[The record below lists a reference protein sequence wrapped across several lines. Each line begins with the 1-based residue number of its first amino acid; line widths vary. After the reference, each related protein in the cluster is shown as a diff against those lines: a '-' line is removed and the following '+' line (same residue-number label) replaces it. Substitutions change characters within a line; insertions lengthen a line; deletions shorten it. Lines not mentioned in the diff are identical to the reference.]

1 MGRRTKLRL
10 ILFTTFAL
18 SVFSPAF
25 ADEQVI
31 ELNPSIPYVDVPVT
45 ISEPVDATIQ
55 TNTGTPDSDFIDS
68 WIELWQDTTRLA
80 FNDDGAHSATNYLAS
95 IINMPLQV
103 GEYFIRATSYAY
115 RCCNALPTGQYVLQ
129 TNLAITTPSPT
140 PSITPTPELS
150 PTLIETPTPEPTE
163 SPSFTPSPEPST
175 EQPVEPQPQP
185 QEPQQQIVIP
195 LIEETPTAEPEPEL
209 VIQQESEQPEIL
221 IETIEPPII
230 EPEPIIVTQEQLDQE
245 YIAENTIEFE
255 VPTALAEI
263 PGMTQIFAATE
274 AILNVG
280 SDMTQEQREESQ
292 SVVVAAIIVSQ
303 VASAV
308 SITQRKIK

>member
-31 ELNPSIPYVDVPVT
+31 ELNPSTPYVDVPVT
-45 ISEPVDATIQ
+45 ITEPVDATIQ
-55 TNTGTPDSDFIDS
+55 TVTGTPDSDFIDS

-150 PTLIETPTPEPTE
+150 PTPIETPTPEPTE
-163 SPSFTPSPEPST
+163 SPSVTPSPEPLT

-230 EPEPIIVTQEQLDQE
+230 EPESIIVTQEQLDQE

-274 AILNVG
+274 VILNVG

>member
-31 ELNPSIPYVDVPVT
+31 ELNPSTPYVDVPVT
-45 ISEPVDATIQ
+45 ITEPVDATIQ
-55 TNTGTPDSDFIDS
+55 TVTGTPDSDFIDS

-115 RCCNALPTGQYVLQ
+115 RCCNVLPTGQYVLQ

-150 PTLIETPTPEPTE
+150 PTPIETPTPEPTE
-163 SPSFTPSPEPST
+163 SPSVTPSPEPST